1 MPETI
6 IIDNKEY
13 SVHKKESG
21 DILLKPIKKVIITKL
36 NEMADYNFTF
46 SKIISC
52 KINDNICESNK
63 YNYILK
69 EIYNIIDSGTK
80 IIKHSTLNIKTTKEE
95 DDGFYYLDNIGI
107 SVQRVDANKCIYEIV
122 NQSIKNKIKLE
133 INIKLQN
140 KDDIVIMI

>member
-13 SVHKKESG
+13 SIHKKESG

-36 NEMADYNFTF
+36 NEISDHNFTF

-69 EIYNIIDSGTK
+69 EIYNIINSGTR

-95 DDGFYYLDNIGI
+95 DDG
-107 SVQRVDANKCIYEIV
+107 
-122 NQSIKNKIKLE
+122 IK
-133 INIKLQN
+133 
-140 KDDIVIMI
+140 